1 MARMTLRVPDSL
13 HVLLAEWAKR
23 EGVSVNQYIVF
34 ALSRVTA
41 IDDLKRQRSTFE
53 SLLTRYSEEEAE
65 AVLQQVLRDRKEI
78 E

>member
-13 HVLLAEWAKR
+13 HALLAECAKR

-34 ALSRVTA
+34 ALSRFTA
-41 IDDLKRQRSTFE
+41 IDDLKHQRSTFE
-53 SLLTRYSEEEAE
+53 SLVTRYSEEEAE
-65 AVLQQVLRDRKEI
+65 AALQQVLRDRKAI